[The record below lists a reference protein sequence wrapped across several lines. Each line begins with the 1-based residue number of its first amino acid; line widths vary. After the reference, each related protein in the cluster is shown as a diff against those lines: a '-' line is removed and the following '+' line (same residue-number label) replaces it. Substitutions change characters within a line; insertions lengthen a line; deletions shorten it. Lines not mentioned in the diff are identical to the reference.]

1 MDNKDILQVRMLGG
15 FTITW
20 RGNQISSGS
29 RDSQFTRLME
39 ILLHYSDT
47 GVGRAQLEEMLF
59 DDSRSTDPHH
69 MLRSVI
75 YNSKKKLEREGL
87 PHDCIVFSNGIYR
100 WTETIPVEE
109 DAKQF
114 EEMVRRAGEVE
125 DPEERAKRYQDACF
139 FYRGE
144 FLPDQTGSF
153 WVMQEERRYYDMF
166 CRSMEQALDYHR
178 SLGNFVAMEKLGK
191 YAAKV
196 HPLSD
201 WESIT
206 MEALLGLNRFDEAS
220 ELYERTAD
228 YYLEELGVRP
238 AFAGMNVLEQIASR
252 MENQYSMVDEIQM
265 FLTSPESEHPE
276 GGFLVSL
283 PVFQGIY
290 RMFERMIDR
299 SGQSAYLMLC
309 TIVNGKGNPMKEGAV
324 LSRLTERL
332 SDAICASVRHSD
344 VVCRYSKSQYLVLL
358 IDTTREDCAIIQK
371 RIDRHFKTEGQRTG
385 LNYHVTVVNGK
396 YI

>member
-201 WESIT
+201 
-206 MEALLGLNRFDEAS
+206 
-220 ELYERTAD
+220 
-228 YYLEELGVRP
+228 
-238 AFAGMNVLEQIASR
+238 
-252 MENQYSMVDEIQM
+252 
-265 FLTSPESEHPE
+265 
-276 GGFLVSL
+276 
-283 PVFQGIY
+283 
-290 RMFERMIDR
+290 
-299 SGQSAYLMLC
+299 
-309 TIVNGKGNPMKEGAV
+309 
-324 LSRLTERL
+324 
-332 SDAICASVRHSD
+332 
-344 VVCRYSKSQYLVLL
+344 
-358 IDTTREDCAIIQK
+358 
-371 RIDRHFKTEGQRTG
+371 
-385 LNYHVTVVNGK
+385 
-396 YI
+396 